1 MARRVTVDWTERAE
15 KIYPAL
21 RCRAAATTLE
31 AIAGVA
37 VGTQRTAGGRGE
49 SVRGHRP
56 AQPRALAG
64 VIPAEGLDAVLAQVP
79 GHGAQGQTSRLTAEQ
94 QLLAEIR
101 TGRSRTYEEAR
112 QWCGKDRRRD
122 L

>member
-1 MARRVTVDWTERAE
+1 MAWRVTVDWTERAE
-15 KIYPAL
+15 KVYPAL
-21 RCRAAATTLE
+21 CCRTTANTLE

-49 SVRGHRP
+49 SVCGDRP

-64 VIPAEGLDAVLAQVP
+64 MIPAEGMDAVVAQVL

-94 QLLAEIR
+94 QLLAEVR
-101 TGRSRTYEEAR
+101 RGRSRTFEEAR
-112 QWCGKDRRRD
+112 RGVERPSA
-122 L
+122 